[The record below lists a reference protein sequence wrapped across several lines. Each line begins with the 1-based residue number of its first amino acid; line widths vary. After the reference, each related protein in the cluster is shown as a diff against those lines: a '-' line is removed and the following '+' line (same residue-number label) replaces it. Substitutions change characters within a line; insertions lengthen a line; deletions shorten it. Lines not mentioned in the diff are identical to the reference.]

1 MFPLTA
7 PSRRATL
14 LWASTTFAAIAFA
27 CSSDAIPAPDPFVPT
42 PTLAPFPTAAGMAT
56 PTPELE
62 TVTATA
68 TAIAAPMPER
78 EPPLGV
84 LRTAAPQPPV
94 HFDPHQEASPALI
107 TWGPALVYD
116 RLFRFEPD
124 GPAVGAV
131 LGSGG
136 RVACALCES
145 WEMVDLTTYR
155 ITLRRDAFW
164 QELPPVNGRRVVA
177 SDVVFS
183 LRRQATP
190 GWPNAGLLSNIESVA
205 AIDPQTVEIVLKRP
219 DAELLEI
226 LADGHTV
233 IVAPEAVSESGD
245 LLEGP
250 IVGSGPWLWKSTSE
264 TRSAF
269 GANIAFYDPVRP
281 GVTTLEIAYISPG
294 TQFTSLLT
302 GIIDFAQLGPQEF
315 ATATSRN
322 TDLRIVD
329 MPQSGVGLEFAINT
343 TRSPFDSLETRRA
356 LLGALTPWQDLG
368 EIWSDDAF
376 VSVGL
381 PIIDPDWLL
390 PESELRPIFRDFAS
404 APPAPLS
411 LSDEIT
417 IKVGLFD
424 DRYQE
429 QARRIADALS
439 RLGATV
445 TIEEVTTREF
455 GDAVWFGGDYDLF
468 LGSQPPVASLS
479 DYLLAVYHSSGAW
492 NTTGYSTP
500 VLDGLIEAQ
509 AVESDPV
516 VRRQTVLEIQRQIMM
531 GAHRFAPASRVV
543 RWVYW
548 PYVENFRPATQRA
561 DGSFLA
567 AIRVGD
573 RPPGRR

>member
-1 MFPLTA
+1 MFPVIA

-14 LWASTTFAAIAFA
+14 LWAATALAVIASA
-27 CSSDAIPAPDPFVPT
+27 CSSDAIPAPDPLVPT
-42 PTLAPFPTAAGMAT
+42 PTLAPIPTAALRAT
-56 PTPELE
+56 PTSQLE
-62 TVTATA
+62 TATA
-68 TAIAAPMPER
+68 TATPVATPAPKRVPL
-78 EPPLGV
+78 LGV
-84 LRTAAPQPPV
+84 LRTAAPRAPV

-116 RLFRFEPD
+116 RLFRFDPD
-124 GPAVGAV
+124 GLAVSAA
-131 LGSGG
+131 LGSAGG
-136 RVACALCES
+136 VVCALCES
-145 WEMVDLTTYR
+145 WEMADLTTYR
-155 ITLRRDAFW
+155 ITLRTDAFW
-164 QELPPVNGRRVVA
+164 QDLPPVNGRQVVA

-205 AIDPQTVEIVLKRP
+205 AIDPQTVEIVLERP
-219 DAELLEI
+219 DAELFEL
-226 LADGHTV
+226 LADGHSV
-233 IVAPEAVSESGD
+233 IVAQEAVSESGN

-250 IVGSGPWLWKSTSE
+250 IVGSGPWLWKSTTES
-264 TRSAF
+264 RSVF
-269 GANIAFYDPVRP
+269 GANIAYYDPVRP

-302 GIIDFAQLGPQEF
+302 GTIDFAQLGPEEF

-322 TDLRIVD
+322 TDLRVIDV
-329 MPQSGVGLEFAINT
+329 PRSGVGLEFAINT
-343 TRSPFDSLETRRA
+343 GRGPFASLEARRS
-356 LLGALTPWQDLG
+356 LLGALTPWQSLG

-381 PIIDPDWLL
+381 PVTNPDWLL
-390 PESELRPIFRDFAS
+390 PESELRTIFGEFAS
-404 APPAPLS
+404 VPPTPLS
-411 LSDEIT
+411 LSPDIT

-424 DRYQE
+424 ERYQA

-445 TIEEVTTREF
+445 MIEEVTTREF

-479 DYLLAVYHSSGAW
+479 DYLLAVYHSNGAW

-500 VLDGLIEAQ
+500 GLDSLIEAQ
-509 AVESDPV
+509 AVDSDPAA
-516 VRRQTVLEIQRQIMM
+516 RRQTVLEIQRQIMA
-531 GAHRFAPASRVV
+531 GAHRLAPASRVV

-548 PYVENFRPATQRA
+548 PFLENFNPSTQRA
-561 DGSFLA
+561 DGSFLS

-573 RPPGRR
+573 RPPRLR

>member
-7 PSRRATL
+7 PSRHAAS
-14 LWASTTFAAIAFA
+14 LWTAIPIAAIAFA
-27 CSSDAIPAPDPFVPT
+27 CSSDPIPAPDPFVPT
-42 PTLAPFPTAAGMAT
+42 PTLAPIPTAARAAT

-62 TVTATA
+62 MVTATA
-68 TAIAAPMPER
+68 TAITAPMPER
-78 EPPLGV
+78 TPPLGV
-84 LRTAAPQPPV
+84 LRTAAPEPPV
-94 HFDPHQEASPALI
+94 HFDPHQETSPALI

-116 RLFRFEPD
+116 RLFRFD
-124 GPAVGAV
+124 QDNLAVDAV

-136 RVACALCES
+136 GVACALCES

-155 ITLRRDAFW
+155 ITLRTDAFW
-164 QELPPVNGRRVVA
+164 QELPPVNGRQVVA

-190 GWPNAGLLSNIESVA
+190 GWPNAGLLSNVESVE

-269 GANIAFYDPVRP
+269 AANIAYYDPVRP
-281 GVTTLEIAYISPG
+281 GVTSLEIAYISPG

-302 GIIDFAQLGPQEF
+302 GIIDFAQLGPEEF

-322 TDLRIVD
+322 TDLRVVD
-329 MPQSGVGLEFAINT
+329 IPQSGVGLEFAINT
-343 TRSPFDSLETRRA
+343 GRSPFDSLENRRA

-381 PIIDPDWLL
+381 PVTNPNWLL
-390 PESELRPIFRDFAS
+390 PESELRTIFGEFAD
-404 APPAPLS
+404 AQPALLS
-411 LSDEIT
+411 LSGEIT
-417 IKVGLFD
+417 MRVGLFEE
-424 DRYQE
+424 RYQE
-429 QARRIADALS
+429 QALRIAEALS
-439 RLGATV
+439 RLGTTV
-445 TIEEVTTREF
+445 TIEEVTTRDF
-455 GDAVWFGGDYDLF
+455 GDAIWFGGDYDMF

-479 DYLLAVYHSSGAW
+479 DYLLAVYHSNGAW
-492 NTTGYSTP
+492 NTTGYATP
-500 VLDGLIEAQ
+500 ELDSMIETQ
-509 AVESDPV
+509 AVESDPGA
-516 VRRQTVLEIQRQIMM
+516 RRQTVLEIQRQIMA

-548 PYVENFRPATQRA
+548 PFLENFRPSSQRA